1 MNFYDELANI
11 FDEDKVT
18 DDTHFKQ
25 LDKWDSITLMTL
37 QQSLQSNFGVKLS
50 LKDIMTAETIADL
63 KSKCNMKQLGEV
75 VCKLYLLPVQVQ
87 EQAEKLLLNCQKNTI

>member
-25 LDKWDSITLMTL
+25 LDNGI
-37 QQSLQSNFGVKLS
+37 
-50 LKDIMTAETIADL
+50 
-63 KSKCNMKQLGEV
+63 QLH
-75 VCKLYLLPVQVQ
+75 
-87 EQAEKLLLNCQKNTI
+87 

>member
-18 DDTHFKQ
+18 DETKFKQ
-25 LDKWDSITLMTL
+25 LDQWDSITLMTL

-50 LKDIMTAETIADL
+50 LKDIMTSEKVADL
-63 KSKCNMKQLGEV
+63 KAKCNIK
-75 VCKLYLLPVQVQ
+75 
-87 EQAEKLLLNCQKNTI
+87 

>member
-18 DDTHFKQ
+18 DNTHFKQ

-63 KSKCNMKQLGEV
+63 KSKCNMK
-75 VCKLYLLPVQVQ
+75 
-87 EQAEKLLLNCQKNTI
+87 

>member
-37 QQSLQSNFGVKLS
+37 QQSLQSNFGVKLR

-63 KSKCNMKQLGEV
+63 KSKCNMK
-75 VCKLYLLPVQVQ
+75 
-87 EQAEKLLLNCQKNTI
+87 